1 MSVIAGDIK
10 ALCAIVNSINPCVII
25 IISSTQAV
33 GGLVGGFTSFLLR
46 CSFYCVREGIFTITS
61 AYDCADDCLPLSF
74 TVSLSVTRTIPR
86 GE

>member
-46 CSFYCVREGIFTITS
+46 CSFYCVREGIFKLRALTTALTI
-61 AYDCADDCLPLSF
+61 ACL
-74 TVSLSVTRTIPR
+74 SLSLSL
-86 GE
+86 